1 MSKCTIC
8 RKHTDAPIHW
18 QNATVCNECYP
29 LCEKCH
35 MEKNSDWF
43 WEAHQ
48 TMSDGRIWCVN
59 SRARGKS

>member
-1 MSKCTIC
+1 MSKCAIC
-8 RKHTDAPIHW
+8 RRHTDAPIHW
-18 QNATVCNECYP
+18 QKSTVCQTCYP

-48 TMSDGRIWCVN
+48 TMSNGTIWCVN
-59 SRARGKS
+59 AKERI